1 MWEARARLPDRP
13 PSAPFD
19 AEAFD
24 RVVMS
29 TYARAPIALTRG
41 AGCRVWDSE
50 ERGYL
55 DFAAGIATCTLGH
68 AHPALVE
75 SVRRQIGRLHHVSNL
90 YYVAEQGA
98 LAAWLV
104 AQGAGEGAFF

>member
-1 MWEARARLPDRP
+1 MADRSP
-13 PSAPFD
+13 APFD

-24 RVVMS
+24 RCVMS

-41 AGCRVWDSE
+41 SGCRVWDSE
-50 ERGYL
+50 QRGYL

-75 SVRRQIGRLHHVSNL
+75 TVRRQIGRLHHVSNL
-90 YYVAEQGA
+90 YYVPEQGA

-104 AQGAGEGAFF
+104 EHAAGERACF